1 MIDFESAI
9 QSTLIQL
16 NDEHSHTELD
26 PYTFH
31 PSQLAKCPRQCYNSK
46 LGLLDHTDALG
57 TFHTGTTIHEF
68 MENEVIP
75 DLDVET
81 QREVAIEMEMDGLT
95 IIGHA
100 DLYEPGTNTV
110 YDYKSR
116 ANWYRFNPPIE
127 RHLDQIYLYMKALG
141 ASQGQIVY
149 LAKSDLE
156 VRTWPPESAGID
168 AFGPDP
174 GRVQDLLEKGKH
186 IAATIID
193 EGYPTSK
200 EDIPFKK
207 CDCWLCEKESLRFD
221 HLQMDA
227 DSTEACNALGVEGDD
242 TTDFEGTEDDNSG
255 DATCSSGV
263 SQSPADV

>member
-9 QSTLIQL
+9 QSTLVRL

-46 LGLLDHTDALG
+46 LGLLDNTDALG

-68 MENEVIP
+68 MENEVSSV
-75 DLDVET
+75 LDVET
-81 QREVAIEMEMDGLT
+81 QREVAIETEMDGLT
-95 IIGHA
+95 IVGHA

-116 ANWYRFNPPIE
+116 ASWYRFNPPIQ
-127 RHLDQIYLYMKALG
+127 RHLDQVHLYMKALG
-141 ASQGQIVY
+141 ATQGQIVY

-156 VRTWPPESAGID
+156 VRTWPPESAGTD
-168 AFGPDP
+168 AFGLSP
-174 GRVQDLLEKGKH
+174 GRILDLLEKGKY
-186 IAATIID
+186 IAATIINK
-193 EGYPTSK
+193 GYPTS
-200 EDIPFKK
+200 EEEIPFEK

-221 HLQMDA
+221 HLQTDVDPTA
-227 DSTEACNALGVEGDD
+227 VLNALAAEADD
-242 TTDFEGTEDDNSG
+242 AADAEAVDNDG
-255 DATCSSGV
+255 IKDATSRSGV
-263 SQSPADV
+263 SQSTADA

>member
-68 MENEVIP
+68 METEVIP
-75 DLDVET
+75 NLDVET
-81 QREVAIEMEMDGLT
+81 QCEVAIEAEMNGLT
-95 IIGHA
+95 VVGHA

-116 ANWYRFNPPIE
+116 ANWYRFSPPIE
-127 RHLDQIYLYMKALG
+127 RHLDQVYLYMKALG

-168 AFGPDP
+168 AFGLDP
-174 GRVQDLLEKGKH
+174 GCVQDLLEKGKH
-186 IAATIID
+186 IAAVIID
-193 EGYPTSK
+193 EGYPTSG
-200 EDIPFKK
+200 EEIPFEK
-207 CDCWLCEKESLRFD
+207 CGCWLCEKESLRFD
-221 HLQMDA
+221 HLQTDIEPTA
-227 DSTEACNALGVEGDD
+227 PLNALEAEADD
-242 TTDFEGTEDDNSG
+242 AADAEAAKNDDIE
-255 DATCSSGV
+255 DATSSNET
-263 SQSPADV
+263 SQSTADA

>member
-9 QSTLIQL
+9 QSTLIRL
-16 NDEHSHTELD
+16 NDEHSYTELD
-26 PYTFH
+26 PYTLH
-31 PSQLAKCPRQCYNSK
+31 PSQLAKYPRQCYTSK

-75 DLDVET
+75 DLDVGT
-81 QREVAIEMEMDGLT
+81 QREVAIEIEMDGLT
-95 IIGHA
+95 IIGHT
-100 DLYEPGTNTV
+100 DLYESGTNTA

-116 ANWYRFNPPIE
+116 ANWYRFNPSIE
-127 RHLDQIYLYMKALG
+127 RYLDQICLYMKALG
-141 ASQGQIVY
+141 ASQRQIVY

-193 EGYPTSK
+193 EGYPTS
-200 EDIPFKK
+200 EGDIPFEK

-221 HLQMDA
+221 HPQMDVDPTA
-227 DSTEACNALGVEGDD
+227 ALNKLPVEADD
-242 TTDFEGTEDDNSG
+242 TADIKADEDDNTE
-255 DATCSSGV
+255 DATNRSGT
-263 SQSPADV
+263 SQSTADA

>member
-9 QSTLIQL
+9 QSTLTRL
-16 NDEHSHTELD
+16 NDEHSHTELN

-68 MENEVIP
+68 MENEVSP
-75 DLDVET
+75 SLDVDT
-81 QREVAIEMEMDGLT
+81 QREVAIETEMNGLT
-95 IIGHA
+95 IVGHA
-100 DLYEPGTNTV
+100 DLYEPGPNTV

-116 ANWYRFNPPIE
+116 ASWYRFNPPVQ
-127 RHLDQIYLYMKALG
+127 RHLDQIFLYMKALG

-168 AFGPDP
+168 AFGLDS
-174 GRVQDLLEKGKH
+174 GRVQDLFEKGKH

-200 EDIPFKK
+200 EDIPFEK

-221 HLQMDA
+221 HLQIDA
-227 DSTEACNALGVEGDD
+227 DPTAARNVLAAEADD
-242 TTDFEGTEDDNSG
+242 TTELEAAEDDNSE
-255 DATCSSGV
+255 DASSSGV
-263 SQSPADV
+263 SQSPADI

>member
-1 MIDFESAI
+1 MIDFVSTI
-9 QSTLIQL
+9 QSTLTRL

-57 TFHTGTTIHEF
+57 AFHTGTTIHEF

-75 DLDVET
+75 SLDVET
-81 QREVAIEMEMDGLT
+81 QCEVAIETEMNGLT
-95 IIGHA
+95 IVGHA

-116 ANWYRFNPPIE
+116 ASWYRFNPPIE
-127 RHLDQIYLYMKALG
+127 RHLDQVYLYMKALG

-168 AFGPDP
+168 AFGLDP

-193 EGYPTSK
+193 EGYPTGK
-200 EDIPFKK
+200 EDIPFEK
-207 CDCWLCEKESLRFD
+207 CDCWLCEKESLHFD
-221 HLQMDA
+221 HLQIDVDPTTA
-227 DSTEACNALGVEGDD
+227 LNALAAEVDD
-242 TTDFEGTEDDNSG
+242 TTDAEAAEDDDSE
-255 DATCSSGV
+255 DAASSSGA
-263 SQSPADV
+263 SQSIADV